1 MTTKNLIIVGVALAA
16 GAWLL
21 SAGSATAA
29 NGTDVSRRTGAASG
43 PAVPR
48 RPKVTAATTPTAPV
62 LVGKLAGT
70 NLRTSK
76 PAALDINRVT
86 SGVDNVGRIG
96 TDGPFRGNW

>member
-1 MTTKNLIIVGVALAA
+1 MTTKNLIIVGAVLAA

-21 SAGSATAA
+21 TRDTAPTA
-29 NGTDVSRRTGAASG
+29 SGTDVSRRTGAASG

-70 NLRTSK
+70 SLRTTRSAK
-76 PAALDINRVT
+76 LDINRVT

>member
-1 MTTKNLIIVGVALAA
+1 MKNLIIVGAVLAA

-21 SAGSATAA
+21 SAGGTPAA
-29 NGTDVSRRTGAASG
+29 NGTDVSRLTGAASG

-70 NLRTSK
+70 HLRTTK
-76 PAALDINRVT
+76 PATLDINRVT